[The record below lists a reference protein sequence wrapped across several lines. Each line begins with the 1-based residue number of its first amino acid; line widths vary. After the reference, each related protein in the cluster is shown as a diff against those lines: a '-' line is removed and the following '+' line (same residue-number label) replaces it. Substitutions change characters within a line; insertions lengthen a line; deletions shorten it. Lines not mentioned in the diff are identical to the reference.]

1 MRRDVAYSGTVGALP
16 MPIPRGTV
24 CLLFSPVG
32 AVTTVAAFLN
42 GSRSLSI
49 DWSPFGPDSSFPL
62 DSALFGTVS
71 ASGSGSIQYAFLPRD
86 LATAVRFDSVSPLL
100 KGTLTV
106 DGSVVISGTPS
117 VSISGTPSVSIQSGT
132 LNATITNASLS
143 VANTV
148 VSNGG
153 SEATASSK
161 GLSTPGWNT
170 LYTVPAGQLLR
181 LLRVGLDLEIL
192 TVPATKPNAVLA
204 AGRSGGS
211 IDEMLLGTFEA
222 SSTAIG
228 HYYFSSGNGPTI
240 TASAQGSPNPVPW
253 PNPIILVAGDSLMAW
268 LDGTFAAD
276 ASASFYWVGLLEPQ

>member
-117 VSISGTPSVSIQSGT
+117 VSIQSGT

-153 SEATASSK
+153 SEAIASSE
-161 GLSTPGWNT
+161 GLRSPGWNT

-228 HYYFSSGNGPTI
+228 HYYFSLGNGPTI
-240 TASAQGSPNPVPW
+240 TASVEGSPNPAPW